1 VRTLTPACICIC
13 VGGGFMRS
21 LGGGWA
27 ICLELTPLPLAS
39 MLTFLPLDLT
49 MPPASAVQYR

>member
-1 VRTLTPACICIC
+1 MTPACICIC

-39 MLTFLPLDLT
+39 MLMFLPLDLT